1 MTIQVILRAKEG
13 DATEDQLV
21 SKEIWNEP
29 SKGGICDKFV
39 YVSPLYSTLPSL
51 LSFGVFGLTGRGQ
64 RQVLPFLS
72 CSLVLGGNP
81 AATKWL
87 RTSHHVCI
95 FNLNVSV
102 GDRKKEPNKV
112 TILFFTSW
120 RKNFYSILPLKCTNK
135 TIAIK
140 LKRINHNARN
150 LCDCFFF
157 FKILSIHLRGGH
169 GVYGIAVL
177 SFFSKGISKILI
189 LMCSIAVSS
198 SPGVCGFSHF
208 WLTVFSKRRS
218 FMVLRYRSF
227 ALSCLM

>member
-29 SKGGICDKFV
+29 SKGGISFSEYVGDKFV

-120 RKNFYSILPLKCTNK
+120 RKNFYSILPMKCTNK

-157 FKILSIHLRGGH
+157 QNSFNPFKRGTWG
-169 GVYGIAVL
+169 
-177 SFFSKGISKILI
+177 
-189 LMCSIAVSS
+189 
-198 SPGVCGFSHF
+198 
-208 WLTVFSKRRS
+208 
-218 FMVLRYRSF
+218 LRYCGIELFFKGYFENFDFNVRYCGIIQPGGVRF
-227 ALSCLM
+227 FTLLANGIR